1 MFGEF
6 LDRESLERSLEGIE
20 RWSAC
25 VGLSWSSSCEIG
37 WPDAGMVLGAGLF
50 ILLFAFLF
58 AKLRRALVV
67 LRARSFTPEISR
79 RLAPW
84 VKTNDYSQEAFFTA
98 DGADQ
103 AAAAK
108 RRRALDR
115 LADYFQKH
123 HSQSIAWGDKIR
135 DGLSDLRF
143 TDAGRVP
150 FPFAKVMREKFN
162 LCSVVTA
169 SQGPMLRDLDG
180 NWSLDVTGS
189 YGVNVAGYDQYK
201 EWMERGWERV
211 KDLGPVLGP
220 LHPIVAENIAM
231 LKSISKL
238 DEVSFHMSGT
248 EAVMAA
254 IRLAR
259 FNTGRKSIVC
269 FAGAY
274 HGWWDGV
281 QPGLGSE
288 REIKD
293 CITLKDVDPASL
305 DAIRRM
311 KSDVAAVV
319 VNPIQSFHPNS
330 PPPSDAILLTS
341 DVRKTQDAHAPYARW
356 LKRLREVCTACDIPL
371 IFDEVYSGFRLA
383 PGGAQEYFG
392 VQADLVVYG
401 KTVGGGL
408 PVGVCCGKKELM
420 RRFDPDHPMRLAY
433 VIGTFSAH
441 PHVMGAMN
449 EFLRWATDPRARQR
463 YDEANERCAAWA
475 ASVNKDFA
483 ERSLPLRVVNLATVW
498 TILFQ
503 RPGRYNWL
511 LQYYLRAEGVTL
523 SWVGTGRCLSNM
535 AFEAEHYDM
544 LRGKLIAA
552 ASRMAADGWWPDGL
566 DQPER
571 RKAMKSRL
579 TREMIG
585 SIVQIPKPLRT
596 FYAEVMRRK
605 HDDHVASHS
614 HPLNQLLHLL
624 SSSVFIY
631 CYVLIFADLTTA
643 VTASL
648 AALFVRQFGH
658 AVIEPPCHDKEELL
672 LGFNTPNK
680 TMLVA
685 AYCAIPLANML
696 GADAWTW
703 TAFLDKWP
711 TVARHWWGL
720 TLVVVFGRVAY
731 LAWLHDFQTS
741 MVWFVKLVTDP
752 FTDIKAYTPRS
763 AHAWRALLPPYSTN
777 QVSPKH

>member
-1 MFGEF
+1 MLNDIMQHWSEYAASVARACGF
-6 LDRESLERSLEGIE
+6 EGAHVGVLI
-20 RWSAC
+20 
-25 VGLSWSSSCEIG
+25 GLSLL
-37 WPDAGMVLGAGLF
+37 AGAA
-50 ILLFAFLF
+50 LLYARRLV
-58 AKLRRALVV
+58 RALVT
-67 LRARSFTPEISR
+67 LNARSLTPTVSR
-79 RLAPW
+79 TLSQW
-84 VKTNDYSQEAFFTA
+84 VKRNDYTGEDFFRA

-103 AAAAK
+103 PTVQ
-108 RRRALDR
+108 RRREALAR
-115 LADYFQKH
+115 LAAHFQETYP
-123 HSQSIAWGDKIR
+123 QSLAWGDAIR

-150 FPFAKVMREKFN
+150 FPFARAMREQFN

-169 SQGPMLRDLDG
+169 SEGPKLRDLDG
-180 NWSLDVTGS
+180 HWSLDVTGS

-201 EWMERGWERV
+201 EWMDKGWQRV
-211 KDLGPVLGP
+211 RDLGPVLGP
-220 LHPIVAENIAM
+220 LHPIVADNIAM
-231 LKSISKL
+231 LRSISKL

-259 FNTGRKSIVC
+259 FNTRRKLIVC

-288 REIKD
+288 REIND
-293 CITLKDVDPASL
+293 CVTLKDMNPASL
-305 DAIRRM
+305 KAIRRM
-311 KSDVAAVV
+311 KTDIAAVV

-341 DVRKTQDAHAPYARW
+341 DIRKTQDAHAPYAQW
-356 LKRLREVCTACDIPL
+356 LRQLRDLCTACDIPL

-392 VQADLVVYG
+392 VLADLVVYG
-401 KTVGGGL
+401 KTVGGGM

-441 PHVMGAMN
+441 PAVMGAMN
-449 EFLRWATDPRARQR
+449 EFLRWVTRPQARQR
-463 YDEANERCAAWA
+463 YDEANQRCTEWA
-475 ASVNKDFA
+475 ADVNRALA
-483 ERSLPLRVVNLATVW
+483 ERALPIRVVNLATVW

-503 RPGRYNWL
+503 QPGRYNWL

-535 AFEAEHYDM
+535 AFTQEHYDE
-544 LRGKLIAA
+544 LLAKVVAA
-552 ASRMAADGWWPDGL
+552 ASRMKVDGWWLEGL

-579 TREMIG
+579 MWEMIG
-585 SIVQIPKPLRT
+585 SLVQLPKPLQT
-596 FYAEVMRRK
+596 FYQEVMRRK

-614 HPLNQLLHLL
+614 HPLNQLFHLL

-631 CYVLIFADLTTA
+631 CYVLIFTDLTTA

-658 AVIEPPCHDKEELL
+658 AIVEPPCHDKEELL
-672 LGFNTPNK
+672 LGFNTPSK
-680 TMLVA
+680 TMIVS
-685 AYCAIPLANML
+685 AYCLIPLANML
-696 GADAWTW
+696 AAGSWTF
-703 TAFLDKWP
+703 AVFIEKWP
-711 TVARHWWGL
+711 AIAQQWWGL
-720 TLVVVFGRVAY
+720 TLVVVLGRVAY
-731 LAWLHDFQTS
+731 LAWLHDFRIS
-741 MVWFVKLVTDP
+741 MIWFVKLVTDP
-752 FTDIKAYTPRS
+752 FTDIKAYLPRTAS
-763 AHAWRALLPPYSTN
+763 GWRAFLPPYALN
-777 QVSPKH
+777 QATQKH